1 MAAMA
6 SSRVLRHATVLA
18 TSSPRTFRACSSGFR
33 PILAHRPSIVS
44 RIQANSHHPRA
55 YSSHSDQSVSPLAR
69 SVITATRAIRNVL
82 IVSTST
88 LTLGLFVWAGSHA
101 YLEQYKCPS
110 PPGCSSAVRNCL
122 HGAWV
127 REEIAPDPDVA
138 EVYLQKALE
147 LTRQELEDLYKKK
160 YKDDHHQHDMT
171 RFLEIE
177 KDQALVEIQNRLARF
192 YGRIGQHEQAATI
205 WTRLW
210 RMARKP
216 NPRESLTTSS
226 TGAFSLSSL
235 FGTLTGSGE
244 RPLVTEQDGVQ
255 FAKRAADSW
264 MHMAEY
270 DLAEEALAWTLSHV
284 AASNRSD
291 TTESSVNMEE
301 IGLLST
307 LGALYVRQGKFEYA
321 LSLFVKALQAVQEH
335 QMTAATRQQDLTQE
349 ERNMWFCREAILTSS
364 IGETLFG
371 AAAAL
376 GSSTGSSSTSP
387 SSSSSSSS
395 IAAGSKPVATSS
407 WKFWSSSSTTAKSSK
422 VSNTPLKSAEQ
433 AKKEEEALG
442 WMQKAIM
449 MAKEKSGQH
458 RDCDECAALG
468 LSNLG
473 LISEMEGKNDEALSL
488 FREAVVYATK
498 AKDYVGIDDYNG
510 SIARLTATL
519 TTPEDITPSTP
530 PSPA

>member
-1 MAAMA
+1 MAALAVPKSQDRAIAFGFPPSDRTRISANRLMAAMA
-6 SSRVLRHATVLA
+6 RSRVLKHATVLA
-18 TSSPRTFRACSSGFR
+18 TSSPRTSRACSSGFR

-44 RIQANSHHPRA
+44 RIQFNSHHPRA

-110 PPGCSSAVRNCL
+110 PPGCSSTVRNCL

-284 AASNRSD
+284 AASNRSA

-335 QMTAATRQQDLTQE
+335 QRTAATQ
-349 ERNMWFCREAILTSS
+349 
-364 IGETLFG
+364 
-371 AAAAL
+371 
-376 GSSTGSSSTSP
+376 
-387 SSSSSSSS
+387 
-395 IAAGSKPVATSS
+395 
-407 WKFWSSSSTTAKSSK
+407 
-422 VSNTPLKSAEQ
+422 Q

-442 WMQKAIM
+442 WMQKAIT

-473 LISEMEGKNDEALSL
+473 LISEMEGKNDEALPL

-519 TTPEDITPSTP
+519 TTPEDTTPSTP

>member
-6 SSRVLRHATVLA
+6 SSRVFRHAAVLA
-18 TSSPRTFRACSSGFR
+18 TSSARPALVRSSGFR
-33 PILAHRPSIVS
+33 TALSHRASPVS
-44 RIQANSHHPRA
+44 RIPTSSPHLRA
-55 YSSHSDQSVSPLAR
+55 YSSHSDQTVSPLAR
-69 SVITATRAIRNVL
+69 SVITATRAIRNIL

-110 PPGCSSAVRNCL
+110 PPGCSSTVRNCL

-138 EVYLQKALE
+138 EIYLQKALE
-147 LTRQELEDLYKKK
+147 LTRKELEDLYKKK
-160 YKDDHHQHDMT
+160 YQDHPDDMA

-177 KDQALVEIQNRLARF
+177 KDQVLVEIQNRLARF

-210 RMARKP
+210 RMAGKP
-216 NPRESLTTSS
+216 NPRESLTTPS

-235 FGTLTGSGE
+235 FGGLTGAVE
-244 RPLVTEQDGVQ
+244 RPLVTTQDGVP

-264 MHMAEY
+264 MHTGEY
-270 DLAEEALAWTLSHV
+270 DLAEEALSWTLSQV

-291 TTESSVNMEE
+291 STESSVNIEE

-307 LGALYVRQGKFEYA
+307 LGALYVRQAKFEYA

-335 QMTAATRQQDLTQE
+335 QRTAATREQDLTKE
-349 ERNMWFCREAILTSS
+349 ERDMWFCREAILTSS

-371 AAAAL
+371 AAAA
-376 GSSTGSSSTSP
+376 SSSP
-387 SSSSSSSS
+387 SSTAATAAGPKPVTEKKSAEQSQSSS
-395 IAAGSKPVATSS
+395 SS
-407 WKFWSSSSTTAKSSK
+407 WKFWSSSSSTAKASEVSK
-422 VSNTPLKSAEQ
+422 TPLKSAEQ

-442 WMQKAIM
+442 WMQKAIE

-468 LSNLG
+468 LNNLG
-473 LISEMEGKNDEALSL
+473 LISEMEGKNNEALTL
-488 FREAVVYATK
+488 FREAVVYATR
-498 AKDYVGIDDYNG
+498 AKDYVGIDDYNR

-519 TTPEDITPSTP
+519 TAEEDTTPVTP
-530 PSPA
+530 PSSA